1 MRSALP
7 RVKNAACSGERG
19 FGTCAIL
26 DINAN
31 TIDGYSFTAL
41 FCRQNEKFPV
51 LGSKMNS
58 HSESRPDR
66 DSTVDPRKWPR
77 VGVLAARCA
86 RARARSPGL
95 RGAGGARRHA
105 RGEPLVAALAWLGP
119 APRCRL
125 LPAAAAGLGPS
136 ISPVEGRLPGGG
148 RMSKAGYAQVAA
160 TEDGEEERPRIS
172 GGEAGASVFSRMV
185 FQWVDPAVWEGACR
199 IVLPRRSAGRTS

>member
-1 MRSALP
+1 MA
-7 RVKNAACSGERG
+7 G
-19 FGTCAIL
+19 
-26 DINAN
+26 
-31 TIDGYSFTAL
+31 
-41 FCRQNEKFPV
+41 
-51 LGSKMNS
+51 
-58 HSESRPDR
+58 
-66 DSTVDPRKWPR
+66 
-77 VGVLAARCA
+77 VGVLAARA
-86 RARARSPGL
+86 RARARSPAAACCVGAARSRG
-95 RGAGGARRHA
+95 RGASRRRSP
-105 RGEPLVAALAWLGP
+105 RGSLGP
-119 APRCRL
+119 GPRCCL

>member
-1 MRSALP
+1 MP
-7 RVKNAACSGERG
+7 
-19 FGTCAIL
+19 
-26 DINAN
+26 
-31 TIDGYSFTAL
+31 
-41 FCRQNEKFPV
+41 PV
-51 LGSKMNS
+51 LGKGDLEHAQFWTEMPTPLMATHSQRCFVDKMKTSQFLGSKMNS
-58 HSESRPDR
+58 HSESRPVPDR
-66 DSTVDPRKWPR
+66 DSGLSTEGNGRRTVCRR
-77 VGVLAARCA
+77 VGRTCA
-86 RARARSPGL
+86 RARALPRGRLRGRRPAPRGASRRRSPGS
-95 RGAGGARRHA
+95 
-105 RGEPLVAALAWLGP
+105 LGP
-119 APRCRL
+119 APRCCL